1 MMAVSPPGIGNGPF
15 NADQAEL
22 LGRLLPTLTADQI
35 LWLSGYLAGVQ
46 ARTTSQDEGRGG
58 LAGGDAAQQ
67 AAGPAAAARQEAT
80 VLYGS
85 QTGNAKRLAEKLA
98 RDLQQRSVS
107 VTLSCMSEF
116 KPARLKKA
124 KNLLVVVSTHG
135 EGEPPDKAKL
145 FHEFL
150 HGKRA
155 PRLEGLRYSVL
166 GLGDVSYKEF
176 CQMGKD
182 FDRRLEELGA
192 ERLRPRADCDVD
204 YDEAAAAWSDGVLAS
219 LGEVRGPGGAVSAAA
234 PAAVAAAA
242 APGYSRSQPFLAEVL
257 ENLSLN
263 GRGSDKETRHVKLL
277 LEGSGLEFAPGDS
290 LGIYPQNQPELVE
303 QLIGQMRWDP
313 GQLVAAGKHE
323 RPLRQALTE
332 HYEITVLTRPLLEQ
346 AAVFSRDG
354 LADLVQ
360 REPEEKLRTYLEGRD
375 VLDLVRDFSLVGTP
389 APDFTRML
397 RRMPARLYSIASSCR
412 ANPGEVDLLV
422 AAVRYQAHERQRNGT
437 CSVYCAER
445 VRPGDRLPVYVQ
457 ANDNFRLPAD
467 PQAPLIMVGPG
478 TGVAPFRAFLEERE
492 ETGAAGKTWLF
503 FGDRRF
509 RTDFLYQ
516 TDWLRWLKLG
526 VLTRMDVAFS
536 RDAAEKVYVQH
547 RMAQQGRE
555 LFAWL
560 EEGAYFYVCGD
571 ATDMAADV
579 HAALEGIVRQHG
591 GRSAEDA
598 RDYVSRLQQQGRYQ
612 RDVY

>member
-1 MMAVSPPGIGNGPF
+1 M
-15 NADQAEL
+15 
-22 LGRLLPTLTADQI
+22 
-35 LWLSGYLAGVQ
+35 
-46 ARTTSQDEGRGG
+46 
-58 LAGGDAAQQ
+58 
-67 AAGPAAAARQEAT
+67 
-80 VLYGS
+80 
-85 QTGNAKRLAEKLA
+85 
-98 RDLQQRSVS
+98 
-107 VTLSCMSEF
+107 
-116 KPARLKKA
+116 
-124 KNLLVVVSTHG
+124 
-135 EGEPPDKAKL
+135 
-145 FHEFL
+145 
-150 HGKRA
+150 
-155 PRLEGLRYSVL
+155 
-166 GLGDVSYKEF
+166 
-176 CQMGKD
+176 
-182 FDRRLEELGA
+182 
-192 ERLRPRADCDVD
+192 
-204 YDEAAAAWSDGVLAS
+204 
-219 LGEVRGPGGAVSAAA
+219 
-234 PAAVAAAA
+234 
-242 APGYSRSQPFLAEVL
+242 
-257 ENLSLN
+257 
-263 GRGSDKETRHVKLL
+263 
-277 LEGSGLEFAPGDS
+277 
-290 LGIYPQNQPELVE
+290 
-303 QLIGQMRWDP
+303 
-313 GQLVAAGKHE
+313 
-323 RPLRQALTE
+323 
-332 HYEITVLTRPLLEQ
+332 
-346 AAVFSRDG
+346 
-354 LADLVQ
+354 
-360 REPEEKLRTYLEGRD
+360 
-375 VLDLVRDFSLVGTP
+375 
-389 APDFTRML
+389 
-397 RRMPARLYSIASSCR
+397 
-412 ANPGEVDLLV
+412 
-422 AAVRYQAHERQRNGT
+422 
-437 CSVYCAER
+437 YCAER